1 MKKNGFT
8 LMELISVIALMS
20 LLFVIMAPKINDV
33 FKESRAD
40 QLEEV
45 RQMVVDAT
53 DVYLNNT
60 CGRDVY
66 NNLIKTEEVKIYLNV
81 ISECGLI
88 EDKIYNPVS
97 GDNFIIDNEY
107 IVARIDE
114 VGMIEYELSF

>member
-1 MKKNGFT
+1 
-8 LMELISVIALMS
+8 
-20 LLFVIMAPKINDV
+20 MAPKINDV